1 MDDTTNDK
9 TLSTTTKRNGF
20 DVDEWV
26 EQGINSI
33 PAILDQ
39 IEKVL
44 TVPKGSSTLDYCD
57 ELHAQYEQLLESG
70 DYKALLA
77 AIRDTDMIYAQLY
90 MGLVYADAALD
101 DNPYTALSFIIRSVG
116 VYVLTPDWR
125 NNALQTMIARNRA
138 DKRWDGDPTQGPKD
152 AIYRAWEKWNT
163 DRRTYPKP
171 SDFRR
176 AMLKQYPT
184 VPDGTLKNWT
194 SGWPQGKNLPK
205 QSSRC

>member
-1 MDDTTNDK
+1 MDDTTHDK
-9 TLSTTTKRNGF
+9 TVSTTAKRNGF

-33 PAILDQ
+33 PAILGQ

-57 ELHAQYEQLLESG
+57 GLHAQYEQLLESD

-101 DNPYTALSFIIRSVG
+101 DNPYTALSFIIRTVG
-116 VYVLTPDWR
+116 TYVLTPDWR
-125 NNALQTMIARNRA
+125 NNALQTMIARNGA
-138 DKRWDGDPTQGPKD
+138 QKRWAGTPTQDAKD
-152 AIYRAWEKWNT
+152 AIYAAWQTWNT
-163 DRRTYPKP
+163 DRHTYPRP
-171 SDFRR
+171 RDFRA
-176 AMLKQYPT
+176 AMLKLHPT
-184 VPDGTLKNWT
+184 VSDGTLKNWM
-194 SGWPQGKNLPK
+194 SDWPKGKNLPR